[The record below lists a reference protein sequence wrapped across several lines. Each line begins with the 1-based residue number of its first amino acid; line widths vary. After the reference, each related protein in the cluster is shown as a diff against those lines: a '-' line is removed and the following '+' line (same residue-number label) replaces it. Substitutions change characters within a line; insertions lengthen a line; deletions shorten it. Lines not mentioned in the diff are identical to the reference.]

1 MLPDQKQCGTSHDVS
16 CINNRECVQKCADKY
31 RGYLRLAEYGLNQP
45 HTVLIPNKDAVKQAV
60 KNLLLTNHY
69 EKPFKPYFGGNL
81 NDILFELAN
90 DETSSVL
97 REDVINAIHNYEER
111 AQVLEVIVNDN
122 IDFNEIK
129 VKVIFRIKN
138 LNEVVEVETTLS
150 RLR

>member
-1 MLPDQKQCGTSHDVS
+1 MVATRALSAEDAFLESRTLVGSRSRDYSDIDLSFITKPNGDVYKKTNVAS
-16 CINNRECVQKCADKY
+16 
-31 RGYLRLAEYGLNQP
+31 
-45 HTVLIPNKDAVKQAV
+45 VKQAV

>member
-1 MLPDQKQCGTSHDVS
+1 MVATRALSAEDAFLESRTLVGSRSRDYSDIDLSFITKPNGDVYKKTNVAS
-16 CINNRECVQKCADKY
+16 
-31 RGYLRLAEYGLNQP
+31 
-45 HTVLIPNKDAVKQAV
+45 VKQAV

-122 IDFNEIK
+122 IDFNEIR

>member
-1 MLPDQKQCGTSHDVS
+1 MVATRALSAEDAFLESRTLVGSRSRDYSDIDLSFVTKPNGDVYKKTNVAS
-16 CINNRECVQKCADKY
+16 
-31 RGYLRLAEYGLNQP
+31 
-45 HTVLIPNKDAVKQAV
+45 VKQAV

>member
-1 MLPDQKQCGTSHDVS
+1 MVATRALSAEDAFLESRTLVGSRSRDYSDIDLSFKTKPNGDVYKKTNVAS
-16 CINNRECVQKCADKY
+16 
-31 RGYLRLAEYGLNQP
+31 
-45 HTVLIPNKDAVKQAV
+45 VKQAV

>member
-1 MLPDQKQCGTSHDVS
+1 MVATRALSAEDAFLESRTLVGSRSRDYSDIDLSFKTKPNGDVYKKTNVAS
-16 CINNRECVQKCADKY
+16 
-31 RGYLRLAEYGLNQP
+31 
-45 HTVLIPNKDAVKQAV
+45 VKQAV

-122 IDFNEIK
+122 IDFNEIR

>member
-1 MLPDQKQCGTSHDVS
+1 MVATRALSAEDAFLESRTLVGSRSRDYSDIDLSFVTKPNGDVYKKTNVAS
-16 CINNRECVQKCADKY
+16 
-31 RGYLRLAEYGLNQP
+31 
-45 HTVLIPNKDAVKQAV
+45 VKQAV

-122 IDFNEIK
+122 IDFNEIR